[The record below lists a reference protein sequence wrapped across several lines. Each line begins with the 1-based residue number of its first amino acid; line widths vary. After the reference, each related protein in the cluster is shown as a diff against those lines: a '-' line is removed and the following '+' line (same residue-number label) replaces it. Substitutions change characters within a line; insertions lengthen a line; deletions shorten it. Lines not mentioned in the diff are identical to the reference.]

1 MRLLSRGSGN
11 KRGPGKLLLGQNDGH
26 QANHYHC
33 QAVCTLWRVNKGS
46 QDRNRWKCE
55 AAQVHWQHVSHLRP
69 GCSCMTVAPRK
80 HISPT
85 PPGGSF
91 WPLSPK
97 MQTSTLTTG
106 RPQDVGRAGKSSAGM
121 TTLMASVSLEGM
133 PQASPENYNKT
144 IHRTPLPLLACA
156 HMRFTYQTSSKQQA
170 TQHCC
175 KTISLNHSERLNTPK
190 P

>member
-1 MRLLSRGSGN
+1 MDGM
-11 KRGPGKLLLGQNDGH
+11 QNQKQEPHTKTWG
-26 QANHYHC
+26 
-33 QAVCTLWRVNKGS
+33 
-46 QDRNRWKCE
+46 NRWKSE

-91 WPLSPK
+91 WPSSPK

-133 PQASPENYNKT
+133 PQASPGNYNKT
-144 IHRTPLPLLACA
+144 IHRFLCWHVRICALLTKHPANN
-156 HMRFTYQTSSKQQA
+156 KP
-170 TQHCC
+170 QHCC
-175 KTISLNHSERLNTPK
+175 KTISLNHSGTFK
-190 P
+190 IV